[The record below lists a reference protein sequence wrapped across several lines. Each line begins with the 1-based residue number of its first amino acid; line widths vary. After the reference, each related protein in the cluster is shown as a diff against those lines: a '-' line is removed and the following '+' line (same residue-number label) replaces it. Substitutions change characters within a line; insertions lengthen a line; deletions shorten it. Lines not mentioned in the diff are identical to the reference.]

1 MDETSA
7 TLLDANNQFT
17 HPATPRFIEPPTYN
31 PSTDC
36 PTVFLKKYDRAGNC
50 NRWNDI
56 CRISYL
62 EQYLEGSAVGWF
74 EAYRNNPSNLDK
86 NWETIKT
93 DFRAE
98 FMEGSQQSLYLKQFQ
113 QKTQGSNETI
123 RHYYYELLNLAN
135 EADPQMPFEEF
146 RKQFEK
152 GLHISYCQSYHL
164 LSEPNMNQERMKG
177 LIQKINNAHESV
189 LARQLAVMDIQDTT
203 YRPPFTHYPSYNPER
218 RYYNEPRR
226 DYYRSNNYTQNGNYR
241 RRPFRE
247 DWNRRD
253 NREDTRRLNNNNPR
267 NNQGDSRPPLPNTR
281 SRDGKPRC
289 QDSKHRRYN
298 ARWTKYYNPANT
310 KKSSYQ
316 PQPPLRTRNPYS
328 SSKKTH
334 PLPCQGE
341 YSCLNLK

>member
-1 MDETSA
+1 MDETS
-7 TLLDANNQFT
+7 LLDANNQFT
-17 HPATPRFIEPPTYN
+17 YPATPRFIEPPTYN
-31 PSTDC
+31 SSTDC

-123 RHYYYELLNLAN
+123 RHYYYELLNLTN

-226 DYYRSNNYTQNGNYR
+226 DYYRSNNYIQNGNYR
-241 RRPFRE
+241 RRPG
-247 DWNRRD
+247 
-253 NREDTRRLNNNNPR
+253 RLEQKGQLTKTNNNH
-267 NNQGDSRPPLPNTR
+267 RPLIQTTT
-281 SRDGKPRC
+281 KA
-289 QDSKHRRYN
+289 KHRRYN
-298 ARWTKYYNPANT
+298 ARRTKYYNPANT

-316 PQPPLRTRNPYS
+316 SQPPLRTRNPYS

-334 PLPCQGE
+334 PSPSQGE

>member
-1 MDETSA
+1 MEDGEPQQIFEEINNFRSNLAKDSKERCVDSKITDKKWQILKTLHRKYNDCARKPSKDFTKYEPHIAKLLDDCIKILKQRKESISKQETSEDDSVFLPATDNTSRQQGPPTLQTTTINAQEISTPTPFQRQVRKDTKPNIVTMDETSA

-56 CRISYL
+56 CRIS
-62 EQYLEGSAVGWF
+62 YLEGSAVGWF

-146 RKQFEK
+146 E
-152 GLHISYCQSYHL
+152 
-164 LSEPNMNQERMKG
+164 N
-177 LIQKINNAHESV
+177 
-189 LARQLAVMDIQDTT
+189 
-203 YRPPFTHYPSYNPER
+203 
-218 RYYNEPRR
+218 
-226 DYYRSNNYTQNGNYR
+226 
-241 RRPFRE
+241 
-247 DWNRRD
+247 
-253 NREDTRRLNNNNPR
+253 
-267 NNQGDSRPPLPNTR
+267 
-281 SRDGKPRC
+281 
-289 QDSKHRRYN
+289 
-298 ARWTKYYNPANT
+298 
-310 KKSSYQ
+310 
-316 PQPPLRTRNPYS
+316 
-328 SSKKTH
+328 SSKKDYTSRTAN
-334 PLPCQGE
+334 PTIC
-341 YSCLNLK
+341 